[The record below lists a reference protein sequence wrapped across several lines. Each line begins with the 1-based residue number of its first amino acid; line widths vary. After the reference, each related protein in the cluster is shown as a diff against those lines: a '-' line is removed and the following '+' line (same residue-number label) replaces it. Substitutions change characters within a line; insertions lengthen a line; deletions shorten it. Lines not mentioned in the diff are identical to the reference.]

1 MAIADAGSSSQRAF
15 RPRRLR
21 LDLTTPT
28 LLGLP
33 LAWLGVFFLVPIAIV
48 AAYSFDVYSLDPG
61 PHGFTLTAWHDFLHS
76 SVYLKLF
83 WKSVKLSLIV
93 SAIIVLLAYPLAYY
107 LALSGTKRKYILL
120 LLLIAPFLTSYLLR
134 VLAWKVIL
142 GNQGAVNTFLFW
154 TGLRSPDHPLS
165 QLLYSRFAVMLVLGY
180 VWLPFV
186 ALPIFVSLE
195 SLDRRLL
202 EAATDL
208 GASRLQ
214 AFRRVTLPLSLPGV
228 VAAFLFVFIPTLGE
242 FVTPSLVGGANGY
255 MYGNQF
261 LTNADLRG
269 ALETS
274 AIIAAL
280 SSVGAVVLGVLA
292 SIALT
297 RRRFRGRA
305 AVSALLLSPLVIPY
319 VVFGISLLLL
329 FHQLG
334 VPRSLLTVVIGHIV
348 ISLPY
353 TILVLV
359 PRLDQIDVSLE
370 EAAFD
375 LGASRLRTF
384 RSITL
389 PLILPAVVSAFLIAF
404 TTSFDEYA
412 VASFVVGTRVT
423 FPIYLYSALRFPNQL
438 PQVIAVAV
446 VVMVLSLVVVV
457 AAEVGRPIAGRG
469 VRSVEG
475 SG

>member
-1 MAIADAGSSSQRAF
+1 MDVALSKNGARLLRAF
-15 RPRRLR
+15 FVLVVAFLYAPIVI
-21 LDLTTPT
+21 
-28 LLGLP
+28 LLIFSFNNSAVPSFP
-33 LAWLGVFFLVPIAIV
+33 L
-48 AAYSFDVYSLDPG
+48 S
-61 PHGFTLTAWHDFLHS
+61 GFTLHWYH
-76 SVYLKLF
+76 
-83 WKSVKLSLIV
+83 
-93 SAIIVLLAYPLAYY
+93 
-107 LALSGTKRKYILL
+107 
-120 LLLIAPFLTSYLLR
+120 
-134 VLAWKVIL
+134 
-142 GNQGAVNTFLFW
+142 
-154 TGLRSPDHPLS
+154 
-165 QLLYSRFAVMLVLGY
+165 
-180 VWLPFV
+180 
-186 ALPIFVSLE
+186 
-195 SLDRRLL
+195 
-202 EAATDL
+202 
-208 GASRLQ
+208 
-214 AFRRVTLPLSLPGV
+214 
-228 VAAFLFVFIPTLGE
+228 
-242 FVTPSLVGGANGY
+242 
-255 MYGNQF
+255 QF
-261 LTNADLRG
+261 LTNADLRA

-297 RRRFRGRA
+297 RRRFRGKS

-329 FHQLG
+329 FHTIG

-389 PLILPAVVSAFLIAF
+389 PLILPAIVSAFLIAF

-446 VVMVLSLVVVV
+446 VVLVISLVVVV
-457 AAEVGRPIAGRG
+457 GAEVGRRVAERRVGA
-469 VRSVEG
+469 V
-475 SG
+475 